1 MDNGPKE
8 DRIESAIQIADLV
21 KIPMSDD
28 VGILLEVIDIFAK
41 VYWQNM
47 GKART
52 ELYRDLE
59 KIN

>member
-28 VGILLEVIDIFAK
+28 VGILLEVRDIFAK

-47 GKART
+47 GKSRT

>member
-1 MDNGPKE
+1 MDNRP
-8 DRIESAIQIADLV
+8 QIDLAEQDLEAGDLV

-28 VGILLEVIDIFAK
+28 VGILLEVRDIFAK